1 MNFNI
6 SKLVYFASTLAKWN
20 LLWVIAF
27 VADVLLASHAIL
39 PFLLGKGTRDEA
51 LRTSPWEAMGV
62 SRGKA
67 SLEAFLSTVLWKQVS
82 HARGLVQRVLH
93 LMSNFSNYYT
103 GKTHLADIMKTFSSN
118 WLINDILTTD
128 TSEGLFYFLN
138 KCLQGRKKI
147 RYYTY
152 SILLLVINAIQ

>member
-1 MNFNI
+1 MTA
-6 SKLVYFASTLAKWN
+6 LFAE
-20 LLWVIAF
+20 
-27 VADVLLASHAIL
+27 VLLASHAIL
-39 PFLLGKGTRDEA
+39 PFLVGKGTRDEA
-51 LRTSPWEAMGV
+51 PRTPAGEAVGD
-62 SRGKA
+62 RGKRGF
-67 SLEAFLSTVLWKQVS
+67 SVLLWKQVS

>member
-1 MNFNI
+1 M
-6 SKLVYFASTLAKWN
+6 
-20 LLWVIAF
+20 
-27 VADVLLASHAIL
+27 
-39 PFLLGKGTRDEA
+39 
-51 LRTSPWEAMGV
+51 
-62 SRGKA
+62 
-67 SLEAFLSTVLWKQVS
+67 
-82 HARGLVQRVLH
+82 QRVLH

-138 KCLQGRKKI
+138 IRLQGRKKK

-152 SILLLVINAIQ
+152 SILLLFINAIQ